1 MSIET
6 FKSHDIIFNAIG
18 GMKMTIGERLKAVR
32 NDHDLNQEQV
42 AKIIGC
48 SRKQIIRYEHDEQK
62 MTIENLI
69 KQPNSTKHYFRSH
82 TLHTFHKV
90 FHSPSETEPN
100 YKSLRILPSS

>member
-32 NDHDLNQEQV
+32 NDHDLNQE
-42 AKIIGC
+42 
-48 SRKQIIRYEHDEQK
+48 H
-62 MTIENLI
+62 
-69 KQPNSTKHYFRSH
+69 KHYFRSH

-100 YKSLRILPSS
+100 YKSLHILPSS

>member
-1 MSIET
+1 
-6 FKSHDIIFNAIG
+6 
-18 GMKMTIGERLKAVR
+18 MTIGERLKAVR

-69 KQPNSTKHYFRSH
+69 ALCQLFNTSSDY
-82 TLHTFHKV
+82 
-90 FHSPSETEPN
+90 
-100 YKSLRILPSS
+100 ILGLPKNLSWPRER